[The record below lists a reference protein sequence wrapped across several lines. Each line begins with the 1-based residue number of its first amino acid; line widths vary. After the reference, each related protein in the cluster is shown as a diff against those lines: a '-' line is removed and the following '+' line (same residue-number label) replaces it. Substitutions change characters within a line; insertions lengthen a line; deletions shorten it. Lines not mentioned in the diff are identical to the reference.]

1 MSELLGK
8 ETIDTNTFGKSTGRS
23 GNYSTNY
30 QISGRELLTP
40 DAVSYTHLHNVVFVG
55 YDEKKEPKYAAYR
68 STNKR
73 RIMGDC
79 SGSKRCV

>member
-1 MSELLGK
+1 M
-8 ETIDTNTFGKSTGRS
+8 
-23 GNYSTNY
+23 
-30 QISGRELLTP
+30 
-40 DAVSYTHLHNVVFVG
+40 FVG

-79 SGSKRCV
+79 SGSKKIILFSLVRKT